1 MKIIDFMK
9 NYSLLK
15 EKGIRKDNI
24 LVKEVNIRNS
34 HTLVCIFNT
43 SDKTYYYF
51 DKILEKNNL
60 IQDDVPKTFE
70 GYKLALN

>member
-1 MKIIDFMK
+1 MTTKEFLDA
-9 NYSLLK
+9 YSLFK
-15 EKGIRKDNI
+15 EKGIKEDNI
-24 LVKEVNIRNS
+24 LIKEMNIKNS

-51 DKILEKNNL
+51 DKMLENGTL
-60 IQDDVPKTFE
+60 IQDDIPKTFE